1 MARGAACPDRGVGTE
16 PRSESRPAEGWHQI
30 GIGEWIIAMC
40 GIVGY
45 VGPHAALPILLNG
58 LQRLEY
64 RGYDSAGVALSGAD
78 GLHVTKRAGRVAAL
92 VEAVG
97 GDGAAA
103 VAATTTIGIGHTRW
117 ATHGRPT
124 DLNAHPHTDEAAG
137 FAVVHNGIIENHA
150 ALREELRGRGHRFA
164 SDTDTEVIVHL
175 LEEAYAGDLAEAA
188 RAVARR
194 LHGSFALAI
203 MARGLAD
210 VLVGVR
216 NQTPLVVGLGEGE
229 GYLASDIAAV
239 LPYTREV
246 VVLEDG
252 DVAEVRAGG
261 TVVTDFDGHRRQRRP
276 LHVQWDAALAERGG
290 YEHFM
295 AKEIHEQPQALRE
308 TLRGRIE
315 LDAEDGGIGA
325 GGGREATAHLPEL
338 EDGGPEGAA
347 ALDAAL
353 AGLPAVATALPGK
366 VWLVA
371 CGTAYY
377 ACLVGRQL
385 IEHWAGIP
393 CEADIASEFRYRA
406 PLVRPGDWAVAVSQ
420 SGETAD
426 TLAALREARRLGAL
440 PLAIS
445 NVVGASIP
453 REAAATIHTWAGPE
467 IAVCSTKAYTTQ
479 LAVLTVLA
487 GWLAQRRLAGGPA
500 GDPASRTSPA
510 AGSPVADVALAA
522 VGDVLAQALNLPRW
536 AEEAL
541 ALAGA
546 LGGWAA
552 QIAAAEHC
560 FFIGRGLD
568 WAVAQE
574 GALKLKEI
582 SYVHAEAYAAGELK
596 HGTLALVTEGVPVI
610 ALFTQPELAEKTAS
624 NAAEVRARG
633 GRVLGLATPELAESV
648 AEVCDEILTLPPV
661 PAPLAPA
668 ITVIPLQL
676 LAYQTAVARGNDV
689 DKPRNLAKS
698 VTVE

>member
-1 MARGAACPDRGVGTE
+1 
-16 PRSESRPAEGWHQI
+16 
-30 GIGEWIIAMC
+30 MC

-45 VGPHAALPILLNG
+45 VGPHAALPVLLSG

-64 RGYDSAGVALSGAD
+64 RGYDSAGVALRLPD
-78 GLHVTKRAGRVAAL
+78 GLHVRKVAGRVAAL
-92 VEAVG
+92 IEAVG
-97 GDGAAA
+97 GDGASA

-137 FAVVHNGIIENHA
+137 FALVHNGIIENHA
-150 ALREELRGRGHRFA
+150 ALREELRGRGHQFA
-164 SDTDTEVIVHL
+164 SETDTEVIVHL
-175 LEEAYAGDLAEAA
+175 LEEAYTGDLAEAA

-203 MARGLAD
+203 MARELPD

-216 NQTPLVVGLGEGE
+216 NQTPLIVGLGESE

-246 VVLEDG
+246 LVLEDG
-252 DVAEVRAGG
+252 DVAEVRAGSA
-261 TVVTDFDGHRRQRRP
+261 VVTDFAGRVRERP
-276 LHVQWDAALAERGG
+276 AVHVQWDAALAERGG
-290 YEHFM
+290 YAHFM

-315 LDAEDGGIGA
+315 VIEPGRGA
-325 GGGREATAHLPEL
+325 LAHLPEL
-338 EDGGPEGAA
+338 EDGGPGTLGLTLPASAGAMA
-347 ALDAAL
+347 APAGGQLGGMDAL
-353 AGLPAVATALPGK
+353 APGFGLPAVATALPGK

-377 ACLVGRQL
+377 ACLVGRRL
-385 IEHWAGIP
+385 IEQWAGIP

-440 PLAIS
+440 PLVIS

-453 REAAATIHTWAGPE
+453 RDAAATIHTWAGPE

-487 GWLAQRRLAGGPA
+487 GWLAQRRLANGTVGAGGETAPA
-500 GDPASRTSPA
+500 
-510 AGSPVADVALAA
+510 VADVALAA
-522 VGDVLAQALNLPRW
+522 VGDVLEQALDLPRW
-536 AEEAL
+536 AEQAL
-541 ALAGA
+541 ALEGA
-546 LGGWAA
+546 MRGWAA
-552 QIAAAEHC
+552 QIAASEHC

-633 GRVLGLATPELAESV
+633 GRVLGLATPELAEAV
-648 AEVCDEILTLPPV
+648 GGACDEILTLPPV
-661 PAPLAPA
+661 PAALAPA

>member
-1 MARGAACPDRGVGTE
+1 
-16 PRSESRPAEGWHQI
+16 
-30 GIGEWIIAMC
+30 MC

-45 VGPHAALPILLNG
+45 VGPRAALPVLLSG

-64 RGYDSAGVALSGAD
+64 RGYDSAGVALRGAD
-78 GLHVTKRAGRVAAL
+78 GLAVTKRAGRVAAL
-92 VEAVG
+92 AEAVRDG
-97 GDGAAA
+97 GAA
-103 VAATTTIGIGHTRW
+103 AATTTIGIGHTRW

-124 DLNAHPHTDEAAG
+124 DANAHPHTDEAGG
-137 FAVVHNGIIENHA
+137 FALVHNGIIENHA
-150 ALREELRGRGHRFA
+150 ALREELRARGHRFA
-164 SDTDTEVIVHL
+164 SDTDTEVVVHL
-175 LEEAYAGDLAEAA
+175 LEEAYRGDLAEAA

-194 LHGSFALAI
+194 LQGSFALAI
-203 MARGLAD
+203 MAREQPD

-216 NQTPLVVGLGEGE
+216 QQTPLVVGLGEDE
-229 GYLASDIAAV
+229 GYIASDIAAL

-246 VVLEDG
+246 LVLEDG
-252 DVAEVRAGG
+252 DVAEVRRGG
-261 TVVTDFDGHRRQRRP
+261 TTVTDFHGRPRERRP
-276 LHVQWDAALAERGG
+276 FTVPWDSALAERGG
-290 YEHFM
+290 YPHFM

-315 LDAEDGGIGA
+315 VPAGSLRGI
-325 GGGREATAHLPEL
+325 AHLPEL
-338 EDGGPEGAA
+338 EEGDRGTAA
-347 ALDAAL
+347 GAVAAP
-353 AGLPAVATALPGK
+353 GLPAVATALPRK
-366 VWLVA
+366 IWLVA

-377 ACLVGRQL
+377 ACLVGRRL
-385 IEHWAGIP
+385 IEEWAGIP

-440 PLAIS
+440 PLAVS

-487 GWLAQRRLAGGPA
+487 GWLAQRRLGGGAPGEAGG
-500 GDPASRTSPA
+500 A
-510 AGSPVADVALAA
+510 AAPRPVDDVALAA
-522 VGDVLAQALNLPRW
+522 VGDVLARALTLPRW

-541 ALAGA
+541 ALEGA
-546 LGGWAA
+546 LAGWAA
-552 QIAAAEHC
+552 RIAQGEHC

-596 HGTLALVTEGVPVI
+596 HGTLALITEGVPVI
-610 ALFTQPELAEKTAS
+610 ALFSQPELAGKTAS

-633 GRVLGLATPELAESV
+633 GRVLGLATPELVEAV
-648 AEVCDEILTLPPV
+648 GGACDEILTLPPV
-661 PAPLAPA
+661 PAALAPA
-668 ITVIPLQL
+668 IAVIPLQV
-676 LAYQTAVARGNDV
+676 LAYLTAVARGNDV

>member
-1 MARGAACPDRGVGTE
+1 
-16 PRSESRPAEGWHQI
+16 
-30 GIGEWIIAMC
+30 MC

-64 RGYDSAGVALSGAD
+64 RGYDSAGVAVREAD
-78 GLHVTKRAGRVAAL
+78 GLCVTKRAGRVATLA
-92 VEAVG
+92 EAVAG
-97 GDGAAA
+97 CDHA
-103 VAATTTIGIGHTRW
+103 VATTTIGIGHTRW

-124 DLNAHPHTDEAAG
+124 DANAHPHTDEAGG
-137 FAVVHNGIIENHA
+137 FALVHNGIIENHA
-150 ALREELRGRGHRFA
+150 ALREELRQRGHRFA

-175 LEEAYAGDLAEAA
+175 LEEAYDGDLGAA
-188 RAVARR
+188 VRAVARR
-194 LHGSFALAI
+194 LAGSFALAI
-203 MARGLAD
+203 MAKDQPD

-239 LPYTREV
+239 LPYTRSV
-246 VVLEDG
+246 LVLEDG
-252 DVAEVRAGG
+252 DVAEVRATG
-261 TVVTDFDGHRRQRRP
+261 TVVTDFDGRPRERRP
-276 LHVQWDAALAERGG
+276 FTVPWDAALAERGG
-290 YEHFM
+290 YPHFM
-295 AKEIHEQPQALRE
+295 IKEIHEQPQALRE

-315 LDAEDGGIGA
+315 VPDGA
-325 GGGREATAHLPEL
+325 LRASARLPEL
-338 EDGGPEGAA
+338 EDGAP
-347 ALDAAL
+347 AL
-353 AGLPAVATALPGK
+353 AGEGAGPMVATALPGK
-366 VWLVA
+366 IWLVA

-377 ACLVGRQL
+377 ACLVGRRL
-385 IEHWAGIP
+385 IEQWAGIP

-453 REAAATIHTWAGPE
+453 RDAAATIHTWAGPE

-487 GWLAQRRLAGGPA
+487 GWLAQRRLGEGGGAGTGQR
-500 GDPASRTSPA
+500 GVE
-510 AGSPVADVALAA
+510 GLALAE
-522 VGDVLAQALNLPRW
+522 VGDRLAEALLLPRW

-541 ALAGA
+541 ALEGPLA
-546 LGGWAA
+546 GWAA
-552 QIAAAEHC
+552 QIAACDHC

-633 GRVLGLATPELAESV
+633 GRVLGLATPELAEAV
-648 AEVCDEILTLPPV
+648 GECCDEILTLPAV
-661 PAPLAPA
+661 PAALAPA